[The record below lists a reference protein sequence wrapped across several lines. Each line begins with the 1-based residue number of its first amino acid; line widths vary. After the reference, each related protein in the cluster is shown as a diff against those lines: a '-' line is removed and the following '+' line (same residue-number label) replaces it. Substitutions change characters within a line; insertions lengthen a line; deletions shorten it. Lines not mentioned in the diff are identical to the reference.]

1 MGDIFIPASKTI
13 LRLFDSNEYYQIPSF
28 QRPYSWTNE
37 EIEDLWNDI
46 FTAMEDN
53 DEEYFLGT
61 TAKAR
66 LI

>member
-53 DEEYFLGT
+53 DEE
-61 TAKAR
+61 
-66 LI
+66 